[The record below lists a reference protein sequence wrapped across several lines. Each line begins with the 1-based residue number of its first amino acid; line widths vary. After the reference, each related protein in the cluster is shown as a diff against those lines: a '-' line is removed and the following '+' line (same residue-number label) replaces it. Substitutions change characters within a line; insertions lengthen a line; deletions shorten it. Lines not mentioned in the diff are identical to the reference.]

1 MSNYE
6 RLGLYDHNI
15 RSYEK
20 IKQQFEKDNIA
31 AIVHATGTGKSFNA
45 LQLAL
50 DNKDKKIIYVVP
62 YGSIIE
68 HEKELIEQNENVSLE
83 KDFPNL
89 EFRTY
94 QSFINMSNAEI
105 ADLDV
110 DLLILDEFHHIG
122 APIWG
127 QRINSLVETHE
138 DLQIFGMT
146 AYTVRDRGTVYE
158 RDMVNP
164 ETDELFSNKVVSN
177 YDLCD
182 AMIEEVLP
190 KPNYKSGY
198 VFLEESCEYLE
209 NKINSLNPNSK
220 DYKELEPLLRDLKK
234 RVHEAPGVSDIFKT
248 NIKPY
253 GKYIYFCPLN
263 PESGVN
269 DMDSIM
275 SEARNWI
282 HEMGLTEEDYEF
294 YMTTSDM
301 GIDGKRNRDAFYNDK
316 DLNQNDTSNKL
327 RIMFAINQYNEG
339 VHVPGLD
346 GVIMA
351 RSTKSDI
358 VFFEQLGRALSAGHD
373 TKKEYEEYNLKSREE
388 LIEECRRRELTYNDS
403 MSKEELIEILLAPII
418 IDLSNNIE
426 FIKKLE
432 TNLKDRIKEYRISKN
447 SKKRNIHL
455 NNASVDIDMINEDLF
470 NILEYVRDRL
480 TMTWKDKYELA
491 KAYYE
496 YHGNL
501 EVPSRFKTINGYE
514 VDENGIALGT
524 WIVNQ
529 RNAYKG
535 QGTYRITE
543 EQIELLKQ
551 IGMRFKIKINVKDWN
566 KKYELAKVYYEHYG
580 DLEVPTDFKT
590 KNGYEYDESGVA
602 LGSWIITQRQAYKG
616 QGTYRITDEQI
627 KLLNQ
632 IGMRFE
638 TNKSEEKWNKKYE
651 LAKAYFEHYG
661 DLEIPADFKTING
674 YEYDENEIALGMWI
688 ERQKR
693 AYKGQGS
700 HKITEEQIELL
711 KQIGMKFETN
721 KYEEKWNKKYA
732 LAKAYYEYYGNLEV
746 PTDFKTTNGYE
757 HDENGIALG
766 KWISTQRSV
775 YREIDNGK
783 ITEERI
789 ELLKQIGMRFETN
802 KNEEE
807 WNKKYALAKAY
818 YEYYGNLEVPTDFKT
833 TNGYEHDEN
842 GINLGTWIATQRN
855 AYKGIGN
862 GKITEE
868 QIELLKQIGMR
879 FETNKN
885 EEKWNKKYALAKAY
899 YEYYGNLE
907 VPAAFKTINGYEVD
921 ENGIA
926 LGTWIV
932 NQRNA
937 YKGQG
942 TYRITEEQIELLNQI
957 GMKWFFEKT
966 DITLQ
971 KEEINEKN
979 INRKKIELYNRFIE
993 YLSKYKND
1001 ELPSKEEINSK
1012 FIKKLDRL

>member
-122 APIWG
+122 APVWG
-127 QRINSLVETHE
+127 QRINTLVETHE

-158 RDMVNP
+158 RNMVNP
-164 ETDELFSNKVVSN
+164 ETYELFSNKVVSN

-198 VFLEESCEYLE
+198 VFLEETCEYLE

-220 DYKELEPLLRDLKK
+220 DYKELEPLLKDLKE
-234 RVHEAPGVSDIFKT
+234 RVHEAPGVSDIFKI

-263 PESGVN
+263 PERGVN
-269 DMDSIM
+269 DMDSII
-275 SEARNWI
+275 SEARNWV
-282 HEMGLTEEDYEF
+282 HEMGLTEDDYEF

-301 GIDGKRNRDAFYNDK
+301 GNDGKKNREAFYNDK

-373 TKKEYEEYNLKSREE
+373 TKKEYEEYNLKSRKE
-388 LIEECRRRELTYNDS
+388 LVEECRRRELTYNDS

-418 IDLSNNIE
+418 IDLSNNIG
-426 FIKKLE
+426 FIKELE

-447 SKKRNIHL
+447 STKRSIHL
-455 NNASVDIDMINEDLF
+455 NNASFDIDMINEDLF
-470 NILEYVRDRL
+470 KILEYVRDRL
-480 TMTWKDKYELA
+480 TMAWMDKYELA

-496 YHGNL
+496 YHG
-501 EVPSRFKTINGYE
+501 
-514 VDENGIALGT
+514 
-524 WIVNQ
+524 
-529 RNAYKG
+529 
-535 QGTYRITE
+535 
-543 EQIELLKQ
+543 
-551 IGMRFKIKINVKDWN
+551 
-566 KKYELAKVYYEHYG
+566 
-580 DLEVPTDFKT
+580 DLEVPARFKT
-590 KNGYEYDESGVA
+590 TNGYERDENGVA
-602 LGSWIITQRQAYKG
+602 LGIWIVTQRQAYKG
-616 QGTYRITDEQI
+616 QGTNKIIEERID
-627 KLLNQ
+627 LL
-632 IGMRFE
+632 
-638 TNKSEEKWNKKYE
+638 S
-651 LAKAYFEHYG
+651 
-661 DLEIPADFKTING
+661 
-674 YEYDENEIALGMWI
+674 
-688 ERQKR
+688 
-693 AYKGQGS
+693 
-700 HKITEEQIELL
+700 
-711 KQIGMKFETN
+711 QIGMK
-721 KYEEKWNKKYA
+721 
-732 LAKAYYEYYGNLEV
+732 L
-746 PTDFKTTNGYE
+746 
-757 HDENGIALG
+757 
-766 KWISTQRSV
+766 
-775 YREIDNGK
+775 
-783 ITEERI
+783 
-789 ELLKQIGMRFETN
+789 ETN

-807 WNKKYALAKAY
+807 WNKKYELAKAYYEHYGDLEVPANFKTINGYDYDENGIALGNWIVNQRQAYKGQGINKIIEEEIELLKQIGMRFKTNKNEEEWNKKYELAKAY
-818 YEYYGNLEVPTDFKT
+818 YEYHGDLEVPARFKT
-833 TNGYEHDEN
+833 TNGYERDENGVALGIWIVTQRQAYKGQGTNKIIEERIDLLSQIGMKLETNKNEEEWNKKYELAKAYYEHYGDLEVPANFKTINGYDYDEN
-842 GINLGTWIATQRN
+842 GIALGVWISNQRR
-855 AYKGIGN
+855 AYKNQGIN
-862 GKITEE
+862 KITEE

-879 FETNKN
+879 FETKN
-885 EEKWNKKYALAKAY
+885 IEEEWNKKYELAKAY
-899 YEYYGNLE
+899 YKHHGNLE
-907 VPAAFKTINGYEVD
+907 ISQSFKTINGYEYD
-921 ENGIA
+921 ENGIT
-926 LGTWIV
+926 LGSWISH
-932 NQRNA
+932 QRNA

-942 TYRITEEQIELLNQI
+942 RNRITEEQIKLLNQI
-957 GMKWFFEKT
+957 GMKWFSENI
-966 DITLQ
+966 DIKLQ

-979 INRKKIELYNRFIE
+979 IKRKKIELYNRLID
-993 YLSKYKND
+993 YANKYKNS
-1001 ELPSKEEINSK
+1001 ELPSIEELNSN
-1012 FIKKLDRL
+1012 FIKKLDKPLKNNNKYLQKN